1 MSSTKSIFTELLGTP
16 HSCVRLLVLGA
27 MMRVLKGELCV
38 YLFPTPPWC
47 PDFLLPYF
55 EFGEISRSFIH
66 CLKRLTHFSLPGR
79 VHQPHL
85 YSDISQW
92 RTHGGSC
99 NINRRWQCRQT
110 VETSLACAC
119 LEAFLTPSAPGNEQ
133 LLGCL
138 CFSKPLQ
145 IVLMEDR
152 GYGKRV
158 VTQKTGQ
165 VYSCHSG

>member
-1 MSSTKSIFTELLGTP
+1 MFISYPLHHGVPISS
-16 HSCVRLLVLGA
+16 
-27 MMRVLKGELCV
+27 
-38 YLFPTPPWC
+38 C
-47 PDFLLPYF
+47 PALSL
-55 EFGEISRSFIH
+55 GEISRSFIH

-85 YSDISQW
+85 CSDISQW

-99 NINRRWQCRQT
+99 NINRRWKCRQT
-110 VETSLACAC
+110 VETNLACAC

-152 GYGKRV
+152 GYGKGV

-165 VYSCHSG
+165 DYSCHSG